1 MQMIPKDQLQC
12 NKACTM
18 YWPWCKLWSRSHSQ
32 MWVTA
37 SRITSRLTLPSK
49 YIAFSR
55 IKINQSEI
63 ALKLDVMQ
71 TPALKSLINFNI
83 VLLAWLLCIFSQVCL
98 KTWCMYQKPLINL
111 LSHIQ
116 KQSSVTHRTSLSQT
130 CLPLSLMHGTHQG
143 RSDLKT
149 VLLLWPVDIRVSCGK
164 CSD

>member
-1 MQMIPKDQLQC
+1 MIPRRS
-12 NKACTM
+12 ATM
-18 YWPWCKLWSRSHSQ
+18 YWPWCKLQSRSHSQ

-37 SRITSRLTLPSK
+37 SPIASRLTLPSK
-49 YIAFSR
+49 LHLAAS
-55 IKINQSEI
+55 KSTNQ
-63 ALKLDVMQ
+63 KLLLSWMSWMR

-83 VLLAWLLCIFSQVCL
+83 ILLAWLLWIFSQVCL

-149 VLLLWPVDIRVSCGK
+149 VLLLWPVDIRVSHGK